1 MSFFQENNE
10 KIMKKLRHLFLLV
23 EPSLKKPAKDCW
35 EGFDLFKMW
44 SAVCITLEMAKLQSV
59 YLILRKFIS
68 CCDNQ

>member
-1 MSFFQENNE
+1 
-10 KIMKKLRHLFLLV
+10 MKKLRHLFLLV

-44 SAVCITLEMAKLQSV
+44 SAVCITSEMAKLQSV
-59 YLILRKFIS
+59 YLNLRKFIT